1 MLSSTDIDTSY
12 FAFTEKGDSRV
23 SLCFGKKTLNLNLR
37 GNLLGNDRPFD
48 VRLSFNLFYENYTLY
63 SSYVLHVYTHIYTY
77 INTYT
82 HKFQFL

>member
-37 GNLLGNDRPFD
+37 GNLLGNDRPLMSAYHF
-48 VRLSFNLFYENYTLY
+48 RNLFMKNYTLY
-63 SSYVLHVYTHIYTY
+63 SFLRTTCVHTY
-77 INTYT
+77 I
-82 HKFQFL
+82 HI